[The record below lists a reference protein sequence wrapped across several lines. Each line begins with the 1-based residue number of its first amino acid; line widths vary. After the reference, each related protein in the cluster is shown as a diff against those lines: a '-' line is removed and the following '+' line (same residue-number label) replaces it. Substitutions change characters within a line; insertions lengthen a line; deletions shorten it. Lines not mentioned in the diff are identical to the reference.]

1 MTRDFESDSPLD
13 KMCSFLP
20 LRVVVVQTKKTQVK
34 IFIGRDKK
42 YANVSN
48 PSEITPV
55 DGILIKT
62 HHTIP
67 IVGVLTKKRVRHDV
81 TNNRVNH

>member
-1 MTRDFESDSPLD
+1 MTRDHEGDSPYKNVQFSSYKNFRTD
-13 KMCSFLP
+13 KKP
-20 LRVVVVQTKKTQVK
+20 QVK
-34 IFIGRDKK
+34 KSIGRAKK

-62 HHTIP
+62 HHPSIL
-67 IVGVLTKKRVRHDV
+67 IVGVLTKKRVRHDGTY
-81 TNNRVNH
+81 TNTTIG